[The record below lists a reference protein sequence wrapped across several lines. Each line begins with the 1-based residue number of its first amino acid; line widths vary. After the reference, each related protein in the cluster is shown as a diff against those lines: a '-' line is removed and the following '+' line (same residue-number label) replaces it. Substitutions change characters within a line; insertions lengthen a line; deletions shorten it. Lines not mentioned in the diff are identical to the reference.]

1 MNFLAWKYRIYN
13 FYQDKK
19 MIIIT
24 NIFVYTNEKREE
36 NIKLE
41 KFLKPLTITE
51 NIIET
56 NYVKYT
62 IEKSDRV
69 EINEKRADT
78 SSK

>member
-56 NYVKYT
+56 NNVKYT

>member
-1 MNFLAWKYRIYN
+1 
-13 FYQDKK
+13 

-56 NYVKYT
+56 NNVKYT

>member
-13 FYQDKK
+13 YYQDKK
-19 MIIIT
+19 MIIII
-24 NIFVYTNEKREE
+24 NVFVYTNEKREE

-56 NYVKYT
+56 NNIKYT

-69 EINEKRADT
+69 EINEKRADI
-78 SSK
+78 SFK